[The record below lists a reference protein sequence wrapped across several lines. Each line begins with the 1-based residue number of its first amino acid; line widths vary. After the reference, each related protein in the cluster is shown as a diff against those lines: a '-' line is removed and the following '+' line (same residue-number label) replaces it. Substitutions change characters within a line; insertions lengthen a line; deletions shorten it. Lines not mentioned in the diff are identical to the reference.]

1 MVIPYEFDAERFS
14 RWMSYALRHNPAR
27 YGLTHDRHGFVD
39 FEAFFLA
46 AKRRY
51 PHVSGDRLRGLI
63 EAGGGGRF
71 ELMGNR
77 LRARYGHSI
86 PIEPATPPIEP
97 PDRLYYGSEAA
108 RAETILAQGLE
119 PLDRCMVHLSE
130 TIEDA
135 LSIARRKTDRPVV
148 CRIDAQDAHRA
159 GIPFYREQ
167 RVYLV
172 SRVPPQFLRVEPLP
186 APTPNVA

>member
-1 MVIPYEFDAERFS
+1 MAIPYEFDAERFS
-14 RWMSYALRHNPAR
+14 RWMSYALRHNPIR
-27 YGLTHDRHGFVD
+27 YGLTPDRHGFVD

-46 AKRRY
+46 AKHRY
-51 PHVSGDRLRGLI
+51 PHVSEDRLRGLI

-86 PIEPATPPIEP
+86 PMEP
-97 PDRLYYGSEAA
+97 PSPPVEPPGRLYHGTEAA
-108 RAETILAQGLE
+108 RAETILVQGLE
-119 PLDRCMVHLSE
+119 PLDRRMVHLSE
-130 TIEDA
+130 TMEDA
-135 LSIARRKTDRPVV
+135 LGIARHKTDRPVV
-148 CRIDAQDAHRA
+148 FRIDAQDAHRA

-172 SRVPPQFLRVEPLP
+172 SRIPPQFLRVEPLL
-186 APTPNVA
+186 APTPNS